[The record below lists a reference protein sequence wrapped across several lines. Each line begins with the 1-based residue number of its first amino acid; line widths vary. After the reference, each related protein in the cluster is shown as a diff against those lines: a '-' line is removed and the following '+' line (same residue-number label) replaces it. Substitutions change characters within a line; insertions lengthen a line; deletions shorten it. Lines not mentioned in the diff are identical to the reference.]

1 MTNASSSEGRK
12 YSAFLSYSHQ
22 DERWGRWL
30 QRALETYRVPSRLV
44 GRTTTSGVITRRLGP
59 IFRDR
64 SDLPTATDLG
74 ATITEALR
82 ASANLIVI
90 CSPNSATSR
99 WVNEEIRVFRALG
112 RGHRIFCLIVDG
124 EPHASDKPG
133 REVDDCFAPALRFI
147 ESADGQPTGQ
157 RAEPIAADARP
168 GADGRTNAK
177 LKIVAGLLDVGLDEL
192 KQREQRRRYQR
203 LAVVAGLA
211 LVVMFVTTGLAI
223 EAQIARRAAEQR
235 RKAAESLVDFML
247 ADLNDKLRQVQRLDI
262 LEAVDNQAMAYF
274 LAQPIAEMTDQ
285 TLALRAKALLKIGN
299 VREDQ
304 GNLPAAMESYAAASD
319 VAAELVRRNP
329 GDPDLEA
336 AYAETL
342 NHTGNAYWYQGDL
355 DHALECFQRAV
366 AMLEAATGKRAS
378 SDWLFA
384 LSSARTNAG
393 RVLEARGDFAAA
405 KPLYEAVLATS
416 QRQAAREPN
425 DTRWQTNVAD
435 ADDSLGKLA
444 LQQGQLAQAVAA
456 YRDVQQA
463 KEGLWRQDPANRDV
477 QESLLLSEA
486 ILGRTLALCGADEV
500 AASYV
505 RSAVTRA
512 SALVA
517 FDATQ
522 ADWRMELGKY
532 SALLGGLERR
542 AGRLEEAAD
551 RNRDALRVLQELTVT
566 DATNSSWRRELASA
580 RVEAGRLQLAV
591 GDFAEAGRLLDAAL
605 TTITSERAGNPQD
618 RGLRLLEAQARIVQG
633 RVAMQ
638 RDHVVAA
645 RDHWT
650 QARDVVA
657 PAAQVGADPNF
668 LAAWAGSLL
677 LLGDA
682 KHAAP
687 VLARLA
693 TMGFRTPDFE
703 ALAAA
708 AGQAYRVDP
717 SVPQCSVDVS
727 GVNGDAPV
735 K

>member
-1 MTNASSSEGRK
+1 MATTPSNEGSR

-22 DERWGRWL
+22 DGRWGKWL

-44 GRTTTSGVITRRLGP
+44 GRTTSSGVITRRLGP

-90 CSPNSATSR
+90 CSPDSATSR

-112 RGHRIFCLIVDG
+112 RGDRIFCLIVGG
-124 EPHASDKPG
+124 EPHASDMPG
-133 REVDDCFAPALRFI
+133 RETEECFAPALRFV
-147 ESADGQPTGQ
+147 ESVDGQPGVQ

-177 LKIVAGLLDVGLDEL
+177 LKIIAGLLDVGLDEL

-203 LAVVAGLA
+203 LAVVAALA

-223 EAQIARRAAEQR
+223 EAQIARKAAEQR
-235 RKAAESLVDFML
+235 RKEAESLVDFML
-247 ADLNDKLRQVQRLDI
+247 TDLNDKLRQVQRLDI

-274 LAQPIAEMTDQ
+274 LARPIGEMTDQ

-304 GNLPAAMESYAAASD
+304 GNLPAAMEAYRAASD
-319 VAAELVRRNP
+319 VMAELVRRNP
-329 GDPDLEA
+329 GDADLEA

-355 DHALECFQRAV
+355 DHALECFRRAI
-366 AMLEAATGKRAS
+366 AMLEAATAKRAS
-378 SDWLFA
+378 SDWLWA
-384 LSSARTNAG
+384 LSSARTNTG
-393 RVLEARGDFAAA
+393 RVLEARGDFEAA
-405 KPLYEAVLATS
+405 KPLYEEVLATS

-456 YRDVQQA
+456 YRDVQQTKA
-463 KEGLWRQDPANRDV
+463 RLWRQDPANRDV
-477 QESLLLSEA
+477 QESLLISEA
-486 ILGRTLALCGADEV
+486 ILGRTLALCGADAV
-500 AASYV
+500 AATYV
-505 RSAVTRA
+505 RSAITRA
-512 SALVA
+512 STLVA

-522 ADWRMELGKY
+522 ADWKMELGKY

-551 RNRDALRVLQELTVT
+551 RDRDALRVLQELTAK

-580 RVEAGRLQLAV
+580 QVEAGRLQLAV
-591 GDFAEAGRLLDAAL
+591 GDLTEARRLLDAAL
-605 TTITSERAGNPQD
+605 ATITSERAGNSED

-633 RVAMQ
+633 RVAAQ
-638 RDHVVAA
+638 RGEADAA
-645 RDHWT
+645 RGQWT
-650 QARDVVA
+650 QARDAVA
-657 PAAQVGADPNF
+657 PAARVGADPNF
-668 LAAWAGSLL
+668 LAAWAGSML
-677 LLGDA
+677 LLGDT
-682 KHAAP
+682 KAATP
-687 VLARLA
+687 VLGQLA
-693 TMGFRTPDFE
+693 AMGFRTSDFE
-703 ALAAA
+703 TLAAA
-708 AGQAYRVDP
+708 AGQTYRVDP
-717 SVPQCSVDVS
+717 SAPQCNMNVDDA
-727 GVNGDAPV
+727 NGDVPV